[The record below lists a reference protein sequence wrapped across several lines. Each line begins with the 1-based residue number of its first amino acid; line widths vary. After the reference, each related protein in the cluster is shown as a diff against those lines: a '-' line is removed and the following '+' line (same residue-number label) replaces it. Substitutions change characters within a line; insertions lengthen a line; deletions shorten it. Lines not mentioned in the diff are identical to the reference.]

1 MAGGPVIMKR
11 AVNSQG
17 FTLIEVMVALLVLLI
32 GTMGVMGLQYYAVT
46 GNAFSREIRTSTGMT
61 QDMIE
66 RIKEIPYA
74 SIAAGTDVMT
84 VEPSYSGNVAFTRRW
99 WTAPNCLGFS
109 LAGDDESCNAA
120 LAPNPCASV
129 PDAALVVPVTA
140 IKVRTC
146 WTDKSGVVHSVTM
159 ETMRWDENV
168 TP

>member
-1 MAGGPVIMKR
+1 MAGGTVIMKR
-11 AVNSQG
+11 ALNSEG
-17 FTLIEVMVALLVLLI
+17 FTLIEVMVALVVLLI

-66 RIKEIPYA
+66 RVKDIPYA
-74 SIAAGTDVMT
+74 SIAAGTDAMT
-84 VEPSYSGNVAFTRRW
+84 VEPSYSGNVLFTRRW
-99 WTAPNCLGFS
+99 WTVANCLGFP
-109 LAGDDESCNAA
+109 LAGDDGSCVNPVAA
-120 LAPNPCASV
+120 ACSSV
-129 PDAALVVPVTA
+129 PDGAVASPVTA

-159 ETMRWDENV
+159 DTMRWDENV